1 MFSAARNATSVMFLP
16 FYEPDEE
23 HSHTTHTLFGNQT
36 QDGKLVYTNPY
47 AEMVSG
53 FKKSSSSMMT
63 SQVELTHT
71 FENALEGLVLS
82 GIFNLKRDS
91 YYDLQRGFVPF
102 YYAPV
107 AGLSNDEYRLQSL
120 NPDDGTEY
128 LDFNG
133 GNKYVTST
141 LYGELR
147 ANYTKTIAEK
157 HNITAMLVGTIR
169 NASTTEVWSLYES
182 LPNRNISLSGRLAYG
197 YDSRYFI
204 EGNFGYNGSERFAK
218 SHRFGFFPSIGLG
231 WMISNEKFM
240 QPGEKGAD
248 QTETESDLRTCR
260 KRPDRKSQRPVFLFV
275 EHQHEGRRVHVR
287 NGSDLFASRNRHKPL
302 CGSRHHVGDRPE
314 SGFRRGTRT
323 LERIGHSGGLL
334 F

>member
-1 MFSAARNATSVMFLP
+1 MFLP

-107 AGLSNDEYRLQSL
+107 AGLPNDEYRLQSL
-120 NPDDGTEY
+120 NPDDGTE
-128 LDFNG
+128 
-133 GNKYVTST
+133 
-141 LYGELR
+141 
-147 ANYTKTIAEK
+147 
-157 HNITAMLVGTIR
+157 
-169 NASTTEVWSLYES
+169 
-182 LPNRNISLSGRLAYG
+182 
-197 YDSRYFI
+197 
-204 EGNFGYNGSERFAK
+204 
-218 SHRFGFFPSIGLG
+218 
-231 WMISNEKFM
+231 
-240 QPGEKGAD
+240 
-248 QTETESDLRTCR
+248 
-260 KRPDRKSQRPVFLFV
+260 
-275 EHQHEGRRVHVR
+275 
-287 NGSDLFASRNRHKPL
+287 
-302 CGSRHHVGDRPE
+302 
-314 SGFRRGTRT
+314 
-323 LERIGHSGGLL
+323 
-334 F
+334 